1 MNITAHNF
9 FVFYSCISSMHR
21 PGSDAT
27 VGKRCMKKQKKFY
40 AHAMIYPW
48 RCIATR
54 GEEQTT
60 MVIIKIAVLTFFK
73 DRP

>member
-1 MNITAHNF
+1 MNITAYNF
-9 FVFYSCISSMHR
+9 FGFYSCISSMHR

-27 VGKRCMKKQKKFY
+27 VGKHCMENKKNY

-54 GEEQTT
+54 GRVCLCTL
-60 MVIIKIAVLTFFK
+60 V
-73 DRP
+73 DH